1 MAENKEQLERNGF
14 VRGFITE
21 ASPLTFPENA
31 SIDEENF
38 VLNSD
43 GYRQRRLGLDF
54 EAGYF
59 NSIVQGDSIDAV
71 HSTTLWVNAGNNAD
85 RSILVIQSDSV
96 LYFYDASVE
105 PISNNFIGSVQVNN
119 NSKSVSYASI
129 NGILRIVADGTFYAL
144 DIDDNDNITLSLLAS
159 LEVRDLIGVDDGLA
173 YNERP
178 ATLSDEHHYNL
189 LNQGWLDSQ
198 ITDFFNSEGVYP
210 SNADIASIG
219 IKDDG
224 SFDPSLILENYR
236 GNSPAPKGK
245 FIIDPFS
252 PDRNALR
259 SLQAGVTLTGFDTDG
274 GKIDLITPYADRV
287 FFSGSVS
294 TDFNT
299 SANSFAPNNTGTVFF
314 TQILSGK
321 NTPYNITYQL
331 ADPTA
336 SDIFELVA
344 TDGGSVRIAEAGK
357 ILHMEQIRE
366 SLLVMSS
373 NGVWE
378 ISGPDDVFRADDY
391 SVKKLTNFGTINR
404 ESVVVAEDKIFYWSE
419 HGIVSIYF
427 DGHTR
432 SLAVRSMSE
441 TTIQKYYDNK
451 ITKTSKLKAVGGYD
465 IKTKTVR
472 WLYNELQEG
481 SNGIRS
487 MELIFDI
494 RLEAF
499 YKFNFPPAMPHLP
512 PVLYL
517 QTDLVN
523 EPSRL
528 KYLGRT
534 VDFVGLSEFYNYTFL
549 EYNNTKFKDYD
560 TVDAKAYLLTGWE
573 DFGETQRDKQLPYL
587 TTHFTR
593 TESGFTDDG
602 NGNLSPI
609 NPSGCLIST
618 QWDFADHINSNK
630 WTSPFQAYRL
640 LRRYIPTDVNDT
652 FDYGH
657 QLITTKNRVRG
668 AGRVFSFKMET
679 EEEKDCI
686 ILGWAMKVTGRT
698 NV

>member
-224 SFDPSLILENYR
+224 SFDPSLILEN
-236 GNSPAPKGK
+236 
-245 FIIDPFS
+245 
-252 PDRNALR
+252 
-259 SLQAGVTLTGFDTDG
+259 
-274 GKIDLITPYADRV
+274 
-287 FFSGSVS
+287 
-294 TDFNT
+294 T

-373 NGVWE
+373 NGLM
-378 ISGPDDVFRADDY
+378 AT
-391 SVKKLTNFGTINR
+391 L
-404 ESVVVAEDKIFYWSE
+404 
-419 HGIVSIYF
+419 
-427 DGHTR
+427 
-432 SLAVRSMSE
+432 
-441 TTIQKYYDNK
+441 
-451 ITKTSKLKAVGGYD
+451 
-465 IKTKTVR
+465 
-472 WLYNELQEG
+472 
-481 SNGIRS
+481 
-487 MELIFDI
+487 
-494 RLEAF
+494 
-499 YKFNFPPAMPHLP
+499 
-512 PVLYL
+512 
-517 QTDLVN
+517 DL
-523 EPSRL
+523 
-528 KYLGRT
+528 
-534 VDFVGLSEFYNYTFL
+534 
-549 EYNNTKFKDYD
+549 
-560 TVDAKAYLLTGWE
+560 
-573 DFGETQRDKQLPYL
+573 
-587 TTHFTR
+587 
-593 TESGFTDDG
+593 
-602 NGNLSPI
+602 
-609 NPSGCLIST
+609 
-618 QWDFADHINSNK
+618 
-630 WTSPFQAYRL
+630 
-640 LRRYIPTDVNDT
+640 
-652 FDYGH
+652 
-657 QLITTKNRVRG
+657 
-668 AGRVFSFKMET
+668 
-679 EEEKDCI
+679 
-686 ILGWAMKVTGRT
+686 
-698 NV
+698 